1 METTDTYA
9 SLNPVLSAFK
19 RIKHELEQLSTN
31 DKKEAINAL
40 KVYFNECDEPNNIYY
55 NSWTRK

>member
-1 METTDTYA
+1 MNTSNEA
-9 SLNPVLSAFK
+9 ILSAFK
-19 RIKHELEQLSTN
+19 RIKNELEQLSPN
-31 DKKEAINAL
+31 DKKEAINAI

>member
-1 METTDTYA
+1 MNA
-9 SLNPVLSAFK
+9 SNEAILSAFK
-19 RIKHELEQLSTN
+19 RIKNELEQLCPN

>member
-1 METTDTYA
+1 MNT
-9 SLNPVLSAFK
+9 SNNPVLSAFR
-19 RIKHELEQLSTN
+19 RIKFELEQLSPN

>member
-1 METTDTYA
+1 MNTSNEA
-9 SLNPVLSAFK
+9 ILSAFK
-19 RIKHELEQLSTN
+19 RIKNELERLCPN

-40 KVYFNECDEPNNIYY
+40 KVYFNECESPSEIYY